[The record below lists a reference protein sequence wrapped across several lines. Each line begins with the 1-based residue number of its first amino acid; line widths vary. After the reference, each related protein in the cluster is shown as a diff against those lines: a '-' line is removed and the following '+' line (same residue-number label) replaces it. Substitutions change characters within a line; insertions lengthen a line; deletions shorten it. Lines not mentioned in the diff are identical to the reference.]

1 MSYKQLLYGKKEKK
15 KIIITLRQYGTSIY
29 LWCMVCVC
37 VCGDDISHHHNS
49 HNGWLFHFFFCCR
62 LIEQLCKWMN
72 ECIKWLYGLIHT
84 NQFSNN
90 ECFNL
95 SWRAIETILL
105 KDDKCTI
112 VKNFFNNNNN
122 VWLLLLLLF
131 YHICIITKRIGMRNK
146 KFSSLIV

>member
-1 MSYKQLLYGKKEKK
+1 MGPV
-15 KIIITLRQYGTSIY
+15 SIY
-29 LWCMVCVC
+29 PVCVC
-37 VCGDDISHHHNS
+37 VCVVMIYLIIIIAIMDDYFI
-49 HNGWLFHFFFCCR
+49 FFCCR